1 VLTDGVNSWL
11 VIEWR
16 VNVFGTNSLRKF
28 QVWIGVDAAQ
38 DISFTY
44 DAATLAAPPGQTF
57 LIGAE
62 NAAGTGGNQLPAG
75 TLPAGDL
82 VVTSTDPTPG
92 AKVSYTV
99 TVLGLFPATGTV
111 TTSMNSPAVL
121 GTTIVSSTVAVQGLH
136 RFS

>member
-1 VLTDGVNSWL
+1 MF
-11 VIEWR
+11 
-16 VNVFGTNSLRKF
+16 VFGTNSVRNF
-28 QVWIGVDAAQ
+28 QVWLGTNGVQ

-44 DAATLAAPPGQTF
+44 DPATLAAPPGQPF

-62 NAAGTGGNQLPAG
+62 NASGTGGNQLPLG

-99 TVLGLFPATGTV
+99 TVLGLLPGNGLV
-111 TTSMNSPAVL
+111 TTSMTTPAVL
-121 GTTIVSSTVAVQGLH
+121 GTTIVSSRVTVTLP
-136 RFS
+136 RKFN